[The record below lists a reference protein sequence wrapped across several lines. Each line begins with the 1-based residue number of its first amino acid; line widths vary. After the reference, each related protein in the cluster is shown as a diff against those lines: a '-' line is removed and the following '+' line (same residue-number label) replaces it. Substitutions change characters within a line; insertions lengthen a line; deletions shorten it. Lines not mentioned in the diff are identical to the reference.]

1 MTRQFLK
8 FLVAGGIAAVANFG
22 SRIALSH
29 WMPYIPAIVVAY
41 LIGMVTAFVL
51 NRLFV
56 FEGAANSLRSQ
67 AGWFTL
73 VNLAAVAQTLAISL
87 LLADHLLPALGIVI
101 GAETIAHG
109 VGVLVPV
116 ATSYFG
122 HKHFSFRTTTEQL

>member
-29 WMPYIPAIVVAY
+29 WMDYIPAIIIAY
-41 LIGMVTAFVL
+41 LIGMTMAFVL

-56 FEGAANSLRSQ
+56 FEGAGNTLGNQ
-67 AGWFTL
+67 IGWFSL
-73 VNLAAVAQTLAISL
+73 VNLAAVAQTLIISL
-87 LLADHLLPALGIVI
+87 LLADHLMPAIGIVKH
-101 GAETIAHG
+101 AKTYAHG

-116 ATSYFG
+116 VTSYIG
-122 HKHFSFRTTTEQL
+122 HKRLSFRS